1 MPYSEG
7 QTATGPGGQK
17 IVYSGGKWR
26 PVGGGLSVG
35 SPSPKLPVEIRQGNA
50 SASSS
55 EASAG
60 RTTALTPLEV
70 RNMDLKNQQMQ
81 RELGQSPLSP
91 ADQQFLNAMRTQ
103 QGDMGDT
110 IRTLGNAAHAL
121 DRLNPGPMR
130 ATALSAAIPEEGGG
144 LLDKAGGALFGGVV
158 DPQTK
163 DDFQTIQALQNAAVL
178 DKQIAQKGPQTEAD
192 AIRMQ
197 MASLSPYKY
206 IKPNAEVLGAGMLSA
221 QLAQHKPDF
230 YTRWANKYGSVS
242 ALSPNGQTADA
253 AWANVIKDAQRRY
266 DSDPRIKQMRA
277 GAPKQQTDDGWKVER
292 IGD

>member
-1 MPYSEG
+1 MPTPWERRAAARG
-7 QTATGPGGQK
+7 GGQ
-17 IVYSGGKWR
+17 
-26 PVGGGLSVG
+26 PVMIAP
-35 SPSPKLPVEIRQGNA
+35 PSPKLPVDIRQGNA

-130 ATALSAAIPEEGGG
+130 ATALSAAIPEEGHVLAGERERAVGRRDSPRPGERGG
-144 LLDKAGGALFGGVV
+144 LAGEGERTACGG
-158 DPQTK
+158 DT
-163 DDFQTIQALQNAAVL
+163 NAARQGGGL
-178 DKQIAQKGPQTEAD
+178 
-192 AIRMQ
+192 
-197 MASLSPYKY
+197 
-206 IKPNAEVLGAGMLSA
+206 
-221 QLAQHKPDF
+221 
-230 YTRWANKYGSVS
+230 TR
-242 ALSPNGQTADA
+242 
-253 AWANVIKDAQRRY
+253 
-266 DSDPRIKQMRA
+266 
-277 GAPKQQTDDGWKVER
+277 
-292 IGD
+292 